1 MEEIAKRLKALSD
14 PTRLRILRLLDHGE
28 LCVCN
33 VMAALGLPQSRVSRH
48 LAYLDNSGWVSGKRK
63 GKWVYYR
70 LAEPADPVQA
80 RVLSALRETLPGLPA
95 ARDDHARLCV
105 HLKAKTAA
113 TCGEP
118 DTKRQGDGA

>member
-70 LAEPADPVQA
+70 LAEPTDPVQT
-80 RVLSALRETLPGLPA
+80 RVLAALRGTLPNLPT
-95 ARDDHARLCV
+95 ARDDYGRLCR
-105 HLKAKTAA
+105 HLKAKTSA

-118 DTKRQGDGA
+118 GTARQGDGI